1 MNIPKLNDLDQHLL
15 GFHGEFTGKYKTQYN
30 DAKAKSNH
38 VDDDDIN
45 EFIKLYE
52 DETYYISKAKPISLK
67 KQEEKN
73 RASEERKHG
82 LALEGK
88 VGVKVIERI
97 RKLEITSGVEDR
109 FKVLTTEGMITK
121 MESAKDAGT
130 YISDYTLIRN
140 PRNQNHKLTYAF
152 DNNFCDMYDCDYIT
166 NFTSVDSQQG
176 IVIPDQDIVIFDKH
190 TNKIIC
196 VTNSKGS
203 PKDANVYSQVS
214 ICERI
219 RKNCKI
225 QTFAYNW
232 DGAKHFLCEDE
243 LEKQRNVLAYAQETF
258 IEIYTPHT
266 KKELI
271 SNFSSVDVNIL
282 KSDEEFNDDLTSFL
296 SEYQRKYVDPF
307 NKGKKT
313 IIVTPHN
320 YFE

>member
-1 MNIPKLNDLDQHLL
+1 MNIPKLDDLSQYIL
-15 GFHGEFTGKYKTQYN
+15 GFHEEFTEKYETQYN
-30 DAKAKSNH
+30 NAKAKSSH
-38 VDDDDIN
+38 VNCDDIN

-52 DETYYISKAKPISLK
+52 DEKYYISKAKPISLK
-67 KQEEKN
+67 KQKEKN
-73 RASEERKHG
+73 RSSEERKHG
-82 LALEGK
+82 LKLEGK

-97 RKLEITSGVEDR
+97 RKLEITSRVEDR
-109 FKVLTTEGMITK
+109 FKVLTTDGMIKK
-121 MESAKDAGT
+121 MESAKDSGT
-130 YISDYTLIRN
+130 YISDHTLIRN
-140 PRNQNHKLTYAF
+140 PKNKNHKLTYAF
-152 DNNFCDMYDCDYIT
+152 DNNFCDLYDCDHIT

-176 IVIPDQDIVIFDKH
+176 EVSPDSDIVIFDKY

-196 VTNSKGS
+196 VVNSKGS

-214 ICERI
+214 ICKSIRI
-219 RKNCKI
+219 NCKI

-243 LEKQRNVLAYAQETF
+243 IEKQRNVLSYAQEAF

-271 SNFSSVDVNIL
+271 SNFSSANVNIL
-282 KSDEEFNDDLTSFL
+282 RSDEEFNDDLTSFL
-296 SEYQRKYVDPF
+296 SKYQRKYVDPF

-320 YFE
+320 HFK